1 MIPKLPALYHFSDF
15 GNIKCFRPRPP
26 LRHPD
31 SEPLVYAID
40 AWHAPLYFFPR
51 DCPRIA
57 LWPVPET
64 KNAEGEHFANETSAR
79 MLIYIEAQF
88 ELDWRQRDLYRYEMN
103 PEDGFID
110 TGDIG
115 VWISRQ
121 PVLPIAQTRIFDLPA
136 EAHQDNVEVR
146 VVNSLVEMANKLHDF
161 EHRRFL
167 TSLHVSMIRTSLLP
181 NWPKLVEKKAYHR
194 THPPKSIR

>member
-1 MIPKLPALYHFSDF
+1 MLAKLPTLYHFSDF
-15 GNIKCFRPRPP
+15 GDIVSFQPRPP
-26 LRHPD
+26 LRHLD

-64 KNAEGEHFANETSAR
+64 NNNEREQFSNETSAR
-79 MLIYIEAQF
+79 IVIYIESQF
-88 ELDWRQRDLYRYEMN
+88 EAAWRKSDLYRYEMN

-110 TGDIG
+110 TGDHG

-121 PVLPIAQTRIFDLPA
+121 TVQPIARTRLRNLPS
-136 EAHQDNVEVR
+136 EASEANVEIR
-146 VVNSLVEMANKLHDF
+146 VVDSLVEIATQLHDF
-161 EHRRFL
+161 EQSIFL
-167 TSLHVSMIRTSLLP
+167 TSLHVSMIRTSILP
-181 NWPKLVEKKAYHR
+181 NWPKPVEKKTYHR
-194 THPPKSIR
+194 THPPR